1 MAKRI
6 PRFVWKGEE
15 FKTKLKRHIQQSL
28 DIAAITLVNDIKSSF
43 GSSGGTLIGR
53 TLSGATK
60 EQRAANRSKPGGP
73 PNVDTGHLKRN
84 IGFDRPIGRPLIR
97 RIGTGIGNKESVGYA
112 LWLELGTRFMLPRP
126 YLRPALHRNRAKIL
140 RLISRPMK

>member
-1 MAKRI
+1 MAEKVSKNFTWR
-6 PRFVWKGEE
+6 GDE
-15 FKTKLKRHIQQSL
+15 FKKKLDIHIQKNL
-28 DIAAITLVNDIKSSF
+28 DRAAITLQNDIKSSF
-43 GSSGGTLIGR
+43 GSSGVTGTK
-53 TLSGATK
+53 SGATK
-60 EQRAANRSKPGGP
+60 EQRAANRSKPWGP

-112 LWLELGTRFMLPRP
+112 VWLEFGTRFMLPRP